1 MPCFTTGWRLR
12 TSGDWQTCR
21 ISLPLVLRFYP
32 DHRSV
37 FWLFGRRARDH
48 GTGTPFLQSFIVP
61 ALLVDPGV
69 SDPDRVHVLRLL
81 YEVEY
86 SGPRPLTDLAG
97 LDLDGKPVSR
107 EDFAGKVLLVDFWA
121 TWCVPCLMEMPNVV
135 AAEQRY
141 RDEGFAVLGISLDR
155 ENAEVRMREVMAEQ
169 GMNWRQLYDGGFWKT
184 KWAVDNDIL
193 AIPAAFLIDRSGR
206 VRYTNLTGEELHR
219 RIEELLDEG

>member
-1 MPCFTTGWRLR
+1 M
-12 TSGDWQTCR
+12 
-21 ISLPLVLRFYP
+21 
-32 DHRSV
+32 
-37 FWLFGRRARDH
+37 
-48 GTGTPFLQSFIVP
+48 
-61 ALLVDPGV
+61 
-69 SDPDRVHVLRLL
+69 
-81 YEVEY
+81 EY
-86 SGPRPLTDLAG
+86 AGPRPLTDLAG

-135 AAEQRY
+135 AAERRY

-155 ENAEVRMREVMAEQ
+155 ENAVERMREVMGEQ
-169 GMNWRQLYDGGFWKT
+169 GMTWPQLYDGGFWET
-184 KWAVDNDIL
+184 RWAVENDIL